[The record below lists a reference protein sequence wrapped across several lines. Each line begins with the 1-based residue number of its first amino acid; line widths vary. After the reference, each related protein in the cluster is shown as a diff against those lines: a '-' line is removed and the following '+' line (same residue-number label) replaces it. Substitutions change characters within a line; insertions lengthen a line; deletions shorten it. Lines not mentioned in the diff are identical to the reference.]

1 MKIDIE
7 EANNQLLML
16 LEHVAAGGEVTITK
30 ANSPIAR
37 LIPVEAKSENIKRSR
52 PYTKKQGE
60 YLAFI
65 HHHTKLRGQPP
76 SELEMQRY
84 FRVTPPSI
92 HQMIL
97 VLERQG
103 LIRRVPRQAR
113 SIQILIPPDQIPDL
127 L

>member
-7 EANNQLLML
+7 DANHQLLML
-16 LEHVAAGGEVTITK
+16 VEYVATGGEVTITK

-37 LIPVEAKSENIKRSR
+37 LVPAEAKSENIKS
-52 PYTKKQGE
+52 PNLYTKKQGE

-65 HHHTKLRGQPP
+65 HHHTKLRGQSP

-84 FRVTPPSI
+84 FKVTPPSI

-97 VLERQG
+97 TLERRG
-103 LIRRVPRQAR
+103 LISRVPHQAR
-113 SIQILIPPDQIPDL
+113 SIQILISSDQIPEL
-127 L
+127 P